1 VRSSHC
7 FAPSIPLSISAPVAA
22 GRAVFSCGQFILGCG
37 FAELR
42 LRAGHRPA
50 ENQESGM
57 GRLVL
62 ENVTKSFSGPRQEKI
77 GAVRELNLTVEDG
90 ALLVIVGP
98 SGCGKT
104 TTLRL
109 IAGLETPDAGSI
121 MLDGEPLAGVEPKD
135 RDVAMVFQDHA
146 LFPHL
151 TVFENMALGLRLRK
165 FPRAEIAVRVKAAA
179 EMLGL
184 TPLLE
189 RRPAGLSGG
198 ECQRAALGR
207 ALVRHPRV
215 FLLDEPLSNL
225 DAPLRLQLRG
235 EIARLRRRLNAT
247 MIFVTHD
254 QAEALALADAV
265 AVMKDGAVQQL
276 ASPREIYLRPAS
288 RFVAGFIGSP
298 PMNFFEG
305 ALAEKDGL
313 LIFHERA
320 GSGPCFSLPL
330 DEKGSRA
337 LREHAGRTVTLG
349 LRPEHILPAPPG
361 HGNGAVRAVLERVE
375 PAGAESLFYF
385 SNGNH
390 AFIARGPWADISK
403 TTDVLPLRFDMEHAR
418 FFDPAT
424 GAAIAG

>member
-1 VRSSHC
+1 
-7 FAPSIPLSISAPVAA
+7 
-22 GRAVFSCGQFILGCG
+22 
-37 FAELR
+37 
-42 LRAGHRPA
+42 
-50 ENQESGM
+50 M

-62 ENVTKSFSGPRQEKI
+62 ENVTKTFSGPHRQKI

-90 ALLVIVGP
+90 GLLVIVGP

-109 IAGLETPDAGSI
+109 IAGLETPDGGSI
-121 MLDGEPLAGVEPKD
+121 SLDGQPLAGVAPKD

-151 TVFENMALGLRLRK
+151 TVFENVALGLRLRK
-165 FPRAEIAVRVKAAA
+165 FPRAEIAARVKAAA
-179 EMLGL
+179 ELLGL
-184 TPLLE
+184 TALLE

-207 ALVRHPRV
+207 ALVRQPRV

-235 EIARLRRRLNAT
+235 EIARLRRRLGAT

-276 ASPREIYLRPAS
+276 AGPREIYRRPAS

-305 ALAEKDGL
+305 ALAEKNGL
-313 LIFHERA
+313 LLFHERE
-320 GSGPCFSLPL
+320 GRGPRFSVPLPENRNGGL
-330 DEKGSRA
+330 RA
-337 LREHAGRTVTLG
+337 RAGREVTLG
-349 LRPEHILPAPPG
+349 LRPEHIVPASPENG
-361 HGNGAVRAVLERVE
+361 GGAVRAALERIE

-385 SNGNH
+385 STGSH
-390 AFIARGPWADISK
+390 AFIARGPEDGFPK
-403 TTDVLPLRFDMEHAR
+403 TPDAWTLHFDMEHAC

-424 GAAIAG
+424 GAAITA

>member
-1 VRSSHC
+1 
-7 FAPSIPLSISAPVAA
+7 
-22 GRAVFSCGQFILGCG
+22 
-37 FAELR
+37 
-42 LRAGHRPA
+42 
-50 ENQESGM
+50 M

-62 ENVTKSFSGPRQEKI
+62 ENVTKFFSGPRRQQI
-77 GAVRELNLTVEDG
+77 GAVRELNLTAGDG
-90 ALLVIVGP
+90 QLLVIVGP

-109 IAGLETPDAGSI
+109 IAGLETPDAGGI
-121 MLDGEPLAGVEPKD
+121 FLDGKPLAGVEPKD

-151 TVFENMALGLRLRK
+151 TVFENMALGLKLRR
-165 FPRAEIAVRVKAAA
+165 FPRAEIAGRVKAAA
-179 EMLGL
+179 DMLGL
-184 TPLLE
+184 MGLLE

-320 GSGPCFSLPL
+320 GSGLRFSLPL
-330 DEKGSRA
+330 GATGSGA
-337 LREHAGRTVTLG
+337 LRDHAGRTVTLG
-349 LRPEHILPAPPG
+349 LRPEYIQLARPG
-361 HGNGAVRAVLERVE
+361 SGNGAVRAALERVE

-390 AFIARGPWADISK
+390 AFIARGPWADIPNA
-403 TTDVLPLRFDMEHAR
+403 TDALPLRFDMEHAR

-424 GAAIAG
+424 GAAIACHE